1 MDLSLIFLI
10 LFFGGIFIVVDF
22 AFKKL
27 LDIKNNLINQLL
39 RRAARVIIIIF
50 ALLAF
55 AKQYGLL
62 DELTSTLLTNSALIV
77 AVIGFLLQNT
87 LKNILAGALLLS
99 SETFKIG
106 DRIRLPNE
114 KITGTIELINM
125 RHTTIALPTNEQ
137 AIIPNS
143 LLNDAIVINNDLH
156 GQETSYPLIITLSIK
171 EDLEKARTLVREVI
185 TNHPNVLNKQDETIF
200 TSLTNSTIE
209 LKTMIETKDIQTS
222 FSTISELRLQVVQ
235 CLKENGFLMF
245 KQ

>member
-1 MDLSLIFLI
+1 MDLSLIFLT

-156 GQETSYPLIITLSIK
+156 GQETSYPLIITLSVK

-185 TNHPNVLNKQDETIF
+185 TNHPNILNKQDETIF

-235 CLKENGFLMF
+235 SLKENGFF
-245 KQ
+245 NV

>member
-235 CLKENGFLMF
+235 CLKENGFF
-245 KQ
+245 NI

>member
-156 GQETSYPLIITLSIK
+156 GQETSYPLIITLSVK

-235 CLKENGFLMF
+235 SLKENGFF
-245 KQ
+245 NV

>member
-62 DELTSTLLTNSALIV
+62 DELTSTLVTNSALIV

-235 CLKENGFLMF
+235 CLKENGFF
-245 KQ
+245 NV

>member
-10 LFFGGIFIVVDF
+10 FFFGGIFIVVDF

-156 GQETSYPLIITLSIK
+156 GQETSYPLIITLSVK

-209 LKTMIETKDIQTS
+209 MKTMIETKDIQTS

-235 CLKENGFLMF
+235 SLKENGFF
-245 KQ
+245 NV

>member
-22 AFKKL
+22 SFKKL

-235 CLKENGFLMF
+235 CLKENGFF
-245 KQ
+245 NI

>member
-1 MDLSLIFLI
+1 MDVSLIFLI
-10 LFFGGIFIVVDF
+10 LFFGSIFIVVDF

-50 ALLAF
+50 ALLAV

-62 DELTSTLLTNSALIV
+62 DNLTSTILTNSALIV

-106 DRIRLPNE
+106 DRIRLPKEN
-114 KITGTIELINM
+114 ITGTIELINM
-125 RHTTIALPTNEQ
+125 RHTTVCLQTNEQ

-143 LLNDAIVINNDLH
+143 LLNDSIVINNDLH
-156 GQETSYPLIITLSIK
+156 GQETSYPLIITLSLK
-171 EDLEKARTLVREVI
+171 EDLEKAYQIVRDTI
-185 TNHPNVLNKQDETIF
+185 TSHPNVLNKQDDTIF
-200 TSLTNSTIE
+200 TSLTATSIE
-209 LKTMIETKDIQTS
+209 LKTMIQTRDVQTS
-222 FSTISELRLQVVQ
+222 FSTISELRLQIVQ
-235 CLKENGFLMF
+235 KLKENEFF
-245 KQ
+245 K

>member
-156 GQETSYPLIITLSIK
+156 GQETSYPLIITLSVK
-171 EDLEKARTLVREVI
+171 EDLKKARTLVREVI

-222 FSTISELRLQVVQ
+222 FSTISELRLQVIQ
-235 CLKENGFLMF
+235 SLKENGFF
-245 KQ
+245 NI

>member
-1 MDLSLIFLI
+1 MDLSLIFLT

-156 GQETSYPLIITLSIK
+156 GQETSYPLIITLSVK

-235 CLKENGFLMF
+235 SLKENGFF
-245 KQ
+245 NV

>member
-200 TSLTNSTIE
+200 TSLTDSTIE

-235 CLKENGFLMF
+235 CLKENGFF
-245 KQ
+245 NV

>member
-1 MDLSLIFLI
+1 MDLSLIFLT

-156 GQETSYPLIITLSIK
+156 GQETSYPLIITLSVK

-209 LKTMIETKDIQTS
+209 LKTMIETKDIKTS
-222 FSTISELRLQVVQ
+222 FSTISELRLEVVQ
-235 CLKENGFLMF
+235 CLKENGFF
-245 KQ
+245 NV

>member
-156 GQETSYPLIITLSIK
+156 GQETSYPLIITLSVK

-235 CLKENGFLMF
+235 CLKENGFF
-245 KQ
+245 NV

>member
-22 AFKKL
+22 TFKKL

-156 GQETSYPLIITLSIK
+156 GQETSYPLIITLSVK
-171 EDLEKARTLVREVI
+171 EDLETARTLVREVI

-235 CLKENGFLMF
+235 RLKENGFF
-245 KQ
+245 NV

>member
-156 GQETSYPLIITLSIK
+156 GQETSYPLIITLSVK

-222 FSTISELRLQVVQ
+222 FSTISELRLQVIQ
-235 CLKENGFLMF
+235 SLKENGFF
-245 KQ
+245 NV

>member
-10 LFFGGIFIVVDF
+10 LFFGGIFIVIDF

-50 ALLAF
+50 ALLAV

-62 DELTSTLLTNSALIV
+62 DNLTSTILTNSALIV

-106 DRIRLPNE
+106 DRIRLPKEN
-114 KITGTIELINM
+114 ITGTIELINM
-125 RHTTIALPTNEQ
+125 RHTTVCLQTNEQ

-143 LLNDAIVINNDLH
+143 LLNDSIVINNDLH
-156 GQETSYPLIITLSIK
+156 GQETSYPLIITLSLK
-171 EDLEKARTLVREVI
+171 EDLEKAYQIIRDI
-185 TNHPNVLNKQDETIF
+185 IISNQNVLNKQDDTIF
-200 TSLTNSTIE
+200 TSLTATSIE
-209 LKTMIETKDIQTS
+209 LKTMIQTRDVQTS
-222 FSTISELRLQVVQ
+222 FSTISELRLEIVQ
-235 CLKENGFLMF
+235 KLKENGFF
-245 KQ
+245 K

>member
-171 EDLEKARTLVREVI
+171 DDLEKARTLVREVI

-235 CLKENGFLMF
+235 CLKENGFF
-245 KQ
+245 NV

>member
-10 LFFGGIFIVVDF
+10 LFFGGILIVVDF

-171 EDLEKARTLVREVI
+171 EDLEKARTLVHEVI

-235 CLKENGFLMF
+235 CLKENGFF
-245 KQ
+245 NV

>member
-50 ALLAF
+50 ALLVF

-235 CLKENGFLMF
+235 CLKENGFF
-245 KQ
+245 NV

>member
-137 AIIPNS
+137 AIIPNP

-156 GQETSYPLIITLSIK
+156 GQETSYPLIITLSVK
-171 EDLEKARTLVREVI
+171 EDLEKARTLVRDVI

-209 LKTMIETKDIQTS
+209 LKTMIETKDIKTS

-235 CLKENGFLMF
+235 CLKENGFF
-245 KQ
+245 NV

>member
-10 LFFGGIFIVVDF
+10 LFFGGIFIVVNF

-50 ALLAF
+50 ALLAL

-156 GQETSYPLIITLSIK
+156 GQETSYPLIITLSVK

-235 CLKENGFLMF
+235 CLKENGFF
-245 KQ
+245 NV

>member
-10 LFFGGIFIVVDF
+10 LFFGGIFIVIDF

-39 RRAARVIIIIF
+39 RRATRVIIIIF
-50 ALLAF
+50 ALLAV

-62 DELTSTLLTNSALIV
+62 DNLTSTILTNSALIV
-77 AVIGFLLQNT
+77 AVMGFLLQNT

-106 DRIRLPNE
+106 DRIRLPKEN
-114 KITGTIELINM
+114 ITGTIELINM
-125 RHTTIALPTNEQ
+125 RHTTVCLQTNEQ

-156 GQETSYPLIITLSIK
+156 GQETSYPLIITLSLK
-171 EDLEKARTLVREVI
+171 EDLEQAYQIIRDTI
-185 TNHPNVLNKQDETIF
+185 TSNPNVLNKQDDTIF
-200 TSLTNSTIE
+200 TSLTATSIE
-209 LKTMIETKDIQTS
+209 LKTMIQTRDVKTS
-222 FSTISELRLQVVQ
+222 FSTISELRLQIVQ
-235 CLKENGFLMF
+235 KLKENGFF
-245 KQ
+245 K

>member
-1 MDLSLIFLI
+1 MDLSLIFLT

-156 GQETSYPLIITLSIK
+156 GQETSYPLIITLSVK
-171 EDLEKARTLVREVI
+171 EDLEKARTLVRDVI

-209 LKTMIETKDIQTS
+209 LKTMIETKDIKTS

-235 CLKENGFLMF
+235 CLKENGFF
-245 KQ
+245 NV

>member
-156 GQETSYPLIITLSIK
+156 GQETSYPLIITLSVK

-235 CLKENGFLMF
+235 RLKENGFF
-245 KQ
+245 NV

>member
-1 MDLSLIFLI
+1 MDLSLIFLT

-235 CLKENGFLMF
+235 CLKENGFF
-245 KQ
+245 NV

>member
-10 LFFGGIFIVVDF
+10 LFFGSIFIVVDF

-50 ALLAF
+50 ALLAV

-62 DELTSTLLTNSALIV
+62 DNLTSTILTNSALIV

-106 DRIRLPNE
+106 DRIRLPKEN
-114 KITGTIELINM
+114 ITGTIELINM
-125 RHTTIALPTNEQ
+125 RHTTVCLQTNEQ

-143 LLNDAIVINNDLH
+143 LLNDSIVINNDLH
-156 GQETSYPLIITLSIK
+156 GQETSYPLIITLSLK
-171 EDLEKARTLVREVI
+171 EDLEKAYQIIRDI
-185 TNHPNVLNKQDETIF
+185 IISNPNVLNKQDDTIF
-200 TSLTNSTIE
+200 TSLTATSIE
-209 LKTMIETKDIQTS
+209 LKTMIQTRDVQTS
-222 FSTISELRLQVVQ
+222 FSTISELRLEIVQ
-235 CLKENGFLMF
+235 KLKENGFF
-245 KQ
+245 K

>member
-87 LKNILAGALLLS
+87 LKNIRAGALLLS

-235 CLKENGFLMF
+235 CLKENGFF
-245 KQ
+245 NV

>member
-1 MDLSLIFLI
+1 MDLSLIFLT

-209 LKTMIETKDIQTS
+209 LKTMIETKDIKTS

-235 CLKENGFLMF
+235 CLKENGFF
-245 KQ
+245 NV

>member
-1 MDLSLIFLI
+1 MDLSLIFLT

-156 GQETSYPLIITLSIK
+156 GQETSYPLIITLSVK

-209 LKTMIETKDIQTS
+209 LKTMIETKDIKTS

-235 CLKENGFLMF
+235 CLKENGFF
-245 KQ
+245 NV

>member
-156 GQETSYPLIITLSIK
+156 GQETSYPLIITLSVK

-222 FSTISELRLQVVQ
+222 FSTISELRLQVIQ
-235 CLKENGFLMF
+235 CLKENGFF
-245 KQ
+245 NV

>member
-156 GQETSYPLIITLSIK
+156 GQETSYPLIITLSVK
-171 EDLEKARTLVREVI
+171 EDMEKARTLVREVI

-235 CLKENGFLMF
+235 SLKENGFF
-245 KQ
+245 NV

>member
-50 ALLAF
+50 ALLVF

-171 EDLEKARTLVREVI
+171 EDLGKARTLVREVI

-235 CLKENGFLMF
+235 CLKENGFF
-245 KQ
+245 NV

>member
-1 MDLSLIFLI
+1 MDLSLIFLT

-156 GQETSYPLIITLSIK
+156 GQETSYPLIITLSVK

-185 TNHPNVLNKQDETIF
+185 TNHPNVLNKQDDTIF

-235 CLKENGFLMF
+235 SLKENGFF
-245 KQ
+245 NV

>member
-235 CLKENGFLMF
+235 SLKENGFF
-245 KQ
+245 NV

>member
-156 GQETSYPLIITLSIK
+156 GQETSYPLIITLSVK

-222 FSTISELRLQVVQ
+222 FSTISELRLQVIQ
-235 CLKENGFLMF
+235 SLKENGFF
-245 KQ
+245 NI

>member
-235 CLKENGFLMF
+235 CLKENGFF
-245 KQ
+245 NV

>member
-156 GQETSYPLIITLSIK
+156 GQETSYPLIITLSVK

-222 FSTISELRLQVVQ
+222 FSTISEVRLQVIQ
-235 CLKENGFLMF
+235 SLKENGFF
-245 KQ
+245 NI